1 MNAVTSAVRKVLTN
15 EFGYCTVLLLLLL
28 LLLLFMK
35 WLMTAP
41 ENGCVEDSLFVV
53 QGPVYGSL
61 CTKRLVDKKSE
72 EARVLE
78 KRE

>member
-1 MNAVTSAVRKVLTN
+1 
-15 EFGYCTVLLLLLL
+15 
-28 LLLLFMK
+28 MK

-41 ENGCVEDSLFVV
+41 ENGCVEVSLFIV
-53 QGPVYGSL
+53 QELVFGSL